1 MTNIPSSEPDGTE
14 PTKTQV
20 PPVGMTN
27 LSTPL
32 KPGIGWNGP
41 PIEER
46 AAGPEQRSHE
56 EKPAWFVTY
65 SKAVIA
71 VIVVL
76 TLVGGL
82 MALSIPIAVFPTTN
96 FPRVLIAIDNG
107 VMPIDQM
114 LVTITR
120 PVEEAVNS
128 VQGLQTVRSITSR
141 GTAEVDLFFDW
152 NVDMFET
159 LQRVYAALS
168 VVQTS
173 LPPTARMEA
182 TRLRF
187 SSFPILGFG
196 LTSST
201 MPATRLWEMATY
213 DIKPRLNRVNGV
225 ATVLV
230 QGGEVPE
237 FDIIPDPAKLLRTSV
252 TVTEILDAVR
262 RTNLI
267 ESPGLISEHHDLVL
281 DLVDGQV
288 HDPSEIA
295 NIVIKNTPA
304 GVPVHIGDV
313 ATVRAGVKPVYTV
326 VTADGKP
333 GVLLSINRQPGT
345 NTVAVADGVYKELA
359 RIRKNLPPGI
369 QFSVFYDQAQLVKE
383 AIRSVR
389 DAILIGIVLSCIV
402 LIVFLRDWGSSL
414 VAGLVIPVTIT
425 ITFVVL
431 KLLGQT
437 FNLMTLGGLAAA
449 VGLVIDDAIVVVE
462 NIVLHRDA
470 GQGRMQAVQSALSEL
485 KAPLVGSTLTPVV
498 IFLPLILITG
508 VTGTFFRALAIT
520 MASALIASLFLA
532 LTWTPTLSQYFV
544 RRKDTVKPQDRIGA
558 FASHEAETRRMMEA
572 EEASIGGFMKRLIGA
587 YERLLTFILG
597 RPWWLAGFAAV
608 LIVISYFSYASLGS
622 NLLPKMDEG
631 DFTVD
636 YIMPPGSSLAETDR
650 VVGHVVQI
658 VRSIP
663 EVKATSRRTGLQLGL
678 AAVTEANTGDISVNL
693 TSHRSRDIYAIMNE
707 VQDKVSRAEP
717 ALDIDLH
724 QTLEDMIGD
733 LTNAPQPV
741 DIKLFSE
748 DPDLLRHWAP
758 IVADKI
764 SNVPGVVGVLN
775 GIDDTISSPETIY
788 RVQPSVTATSGF
800 TPEEVATDATA
811 LLQGQTAP
819 TPLVVNNR
827 AYDIRVRFPEQNR
840 VSPLAMN
847 NTMLVSSA
855 GTTATLGALTT
866 VQNLPGQTEI
876 LRENLQSLVEVS
888 ARLEGTS
895 LGQAIVG
902 VKQAVASVG
911 LPPQIRVEYGGTY
924 ATQQQSFRDLLMVLF
939 AGLLLV
945 FLVLLFEF
953 RTFSAPVS
961 ILASAVLS
969 TSGVF
974 LALMITGTD
983 FNISSFMGLIM
994 VVGIVA
1000 KNGILLLDADVKFR
1014 AAGFS
1019 PRDAM
1024 IQAGRRRLRPI
1035 MMTAVAAVAG
1045 MFPLALALGAG
1056 SQMLQPLAIAVIGG
1070 ILISMALS
1078 LVITPAVHYYM
1089 TGKGQPWADEALKP

>member
-1 MTNIPSSEPDGTE
+1 MENFSGSGPEENVERGTDPE
-14 PTKTQV
+14 TGV
-20 PPVGMTN
+20 P
-27 LSTPL
+27 
-32 KPGIGWNGP
+32 
-41 PIEER
+41 
-46 AAGPEQRSHE
+46 AGPESDQSAKGSGAKE
-56 EKPAWFVTY
+56 EELPWFATY
-65 SKAVIA
+65 SKALIA
-71 VIVVL
+71 VIGVL
-76 TLVGGL
+76 ALVGTFL
-82 MALSIPIAVFPTTN
+82 AINIPIAVFPTTN
-96 FPRVLIAIDNG
+96 FPRVIIAIDNG

-120 PVEEAVNS
+120 PIEEAVNS

-152 NVDMFET
+152 KVDMFQT
-159 LQRVYAALS
+159 LQHVYAAMS
-168 VVQTS
+168 RVQSS
-173 LPPTARMEA
+173 LPPTTKIEA

-201 MPATRLWEMATY
+201 MPATRLWEVATY

-225 ATVLV
+225 STVLV
-230 QGGEVPE
+230 QGGQVPE
-237 FDIIPDPAKLLRTSV
+237 FDIIPDPAKLLRTSI

-267 ESPGLISEHHDLVL
+267 QSPGLIPEHHELVL
-281 DLVDGQV
+281 DLVSGQV

-304 GVPVHIGDV
+304 GVPVHIGDIARV
-313 ATVRAGVKPVYTV
+313 VPAVEPVYTV
-326 VTADGKP
+326 VTANSTP
-333 GVLLSINRQPGT
+333 GVLISVNRQPGT
-345 NTVAVADGVYKELA
+345 NTVAVADGVYAELA
-359 RIRKNLPPGI
+359 QIRKNLPPGI
-369 QFSVFYDQAQLVKE
+369 QFSVYYDQAQLVKE
-383 AIRSVR
+383 AIKSVR
-389 DAILIGIVLSCIV
+389 DAILIGIVLACIV
-402 LIVFLRDWGSSL
+402 LILFLQDWGSSL
-414 VAGLVIPVTIT
+414 VAGMVIPVTIT
-425 ITFVVL
+425 LTFVVL

-462 NIVLHRDA
+462 NVVLHRDA
-470 GQGRMQAVQSALSEL
+470 GQGRTQAVQSALREL
-485 KAPLVGSTLTPVV
+485 KVPLVGSTLTPVV
-498 IFLPLILITG
+498 IFMPLVLIAG
-508 VTGTFFRALAIT
+508 VTGTFFRALAVT

-544 RRKDTVKPQDRIGA
+544 RRKDTVKPEDRIGE
-558 FASHEAETRRMMEA
+558 FASQKDETERMMEA
-572 EEASIGGFMKRLIGA
+572 EEASIGGFMRRIIGT
-587 YERLLTFILG
+587 YERLLKFVLDH
-597 RPWWLAGFAAV
+597 PWWLTAFALL
-608 LIVISYFSYASLGS
+608 LIVVSYFSYASLGS
-622 NLLPKMDEG
+622 DLLPKMDEG
-631 DFTVD
+631 NFTVD

-650 VVGHVVQI
+650 VVGHVVKI
-658 VRSIP
+658 IRSIP
-663 EVKATSRRTGLQLGL
+663 EVQATSRRTGLQLGL

-693 TSHRSRDIYAIMNE
+693 TSHRSRDIYAIMAE
-707 VQDKVSRAEP
+707 VQDKVTQQEP
-717 ALDIDLH
+717 ELDIDLH

-733 LTNAPQPV
+733 LTSEPSPV

-788 RVQPSVTATSGF
+788 QIQPSVTATSGF
-800 TPEEVATDATA
+800 TPEEVATDANA

-827 AYDIRVRFPEQNR
+827 AYNIRVRFPEQNR
-840 VSPLAMN
+840 ASPEAMN

-855 GTTATLGALTT
+855 GTTATLGTLATI
-866 VQNLPGQTEI
+866 QNLPGQTEI
-876 LRENLQSLVEVS
+876 LRENLQRLVEVT

-895 LGQAIVG
+895 LGQAIAG
-902 VKQAVASVG
+902 VKKAVASVN
-911 LPPQIRVEYGGTY
+911 LPPEIRVEYGGTY
-924 ATQQQSFRDLLMVLF
+924 ASQQQAFSDLLLVLF
-939 AGLLLV
+939 GGLLLV

-953 RTFSAPVS
+953 RSFSAPVA

-974 LALMITGTD
+974 LALMITGTE

-1014 AAGFS
+1014 ALGLS

-1035 MMTAVAAVAG
+1035 VMTAVAAVAG

-1070 ILISMALS
+1070 ILISMLLS
-1078 LVITPAVHYYM
+1078 LVITPAVHFYL
-1089 TGKGQPWADEALKP
+1089 TQHS